1 MQVESQT
8 LIAYSV
14 LVALLQ
20 FAILLLPLV
29 FQTIE
34 LSELVALQF
43 LGSIVS
49 SWAAMFLDGLKTRH
63 LWFSLLIYVIF
74 AAPVALLFTVSFPMM
89 ETLVSRI
96 GLVSPTR
103 EIKSI
108 LQWGIL
114 SGVALEFAAFL
125 LVASGLWMKSKRAPY
140 LFRRAGTNRQEKD
153 LLFDLRTRV
162 VSDEMTNFKYVSLQ
176 TACPGVVMEY
186 RGDILAFLR
195 FFLHEGTVVIFDLII
210 LPEARVLP
218 HSRMLPDLIRKVS
231 DQPGLE
237 NVTLAAMLPAEDED
251 SIQRALLSGAGFEQ
265 GDLDPE
271 LSQYIRDFRLPGFE
285 DWQPF
290 RGPFETWLLAKD

>member
-1 MQVESQT
+1 M
-8 LIAYSV
+8 IAYSV

-140 LFRRAGTNRQEKD
+140 L
-153 LLFDLRTRV
+153 
-162 VSDEMTNFKYVSLQ
+162 
-176 TACPGVVMEY
+176 
-186 RGDILAFLR
+186 
-195 FFLHEGTVVIFDLII
+195 
-210 LPEARVLP
+210 
-218 HSRMLPDLIRKVS
+218 
-231 DQPGLE
+231 
-237 NVTLAAMLPAEDED
+237 
-251 SIQRALLSGAGFEQ
+251 
-265 GDLDPE
+265 
-271 LSQYIRDFRLPGFE
+271 
-285 DWQPF
+285 
-290 RGPFETWLLAKD
+290 